1 MPVMVDDDLRI
12 CTTPRDQFESAGC
25 ADEMGIVR
33 PSHEKSAEP
42 VRPRFGN
49 RTIYLPR
56 R

>member
-1 MPVMVDDDLRI
+1 MPVVVDDDPRM
-12 CTTPRDQFESAGC
+12 CTTLREYFQSAGC
-25 ADEMGIVR
+25 ADEMGIFR
-33 PSHEKSAEP
+33 LSHEKSAEP